1 MRRTILLLGLLVL
14 TGTSAQAVPRVPNE
28 SHLSSMPQYQYPG
41 APRPVYDDPAPPP
54 YARNYVDDVAR
65 ALGVKDGRMDVFST
79 QPESSSGY
87 MPSFSGGLG
96 GDGAML
102 RLKWHPGE

>member
-1 MRRTILLLGLLVL
+1 MRRIILAGFATLLLG
-14 TGTSAQAVPRVPNE
+14 TPAQAVRVPNQD
-28 SHLSSMPQYQYPG
+28 HLTSTPQYQYPG
-41 APRPVYDDPAPPP
+41 APKLIYDDPAPQP
-54 YARNYVDDVAR
+54 YAMTYADSVAQ
-65 ALGVKDGRMDVFST
+65 ALGVKNGRMDVFST
-79 QPESSSGY
+79 EPRSSSSY

>member
-1 MRRTILLLGLLVL
+1 MRRIILAGFATLLLG
-14 TGTSAQAVPRVPNE
+14 TPAQAVRVPNQD
-28 SHLSSMPQYQYPG
+28 HLTSTPQYQYPG
-41 APRPVYDDPAPPP
+41 APKLVYDDPAPQP
-54 YARNYVDDVAR
+54 YAMTYADSVAQ
-65 ALGVKDGRMDVFST
+65 ALGVKNGRMDVFST
-79 QPESSSGY
+79 EPRSSSSY

>member
-1 MRRTILLLGLLVL
+1 MRRIILAGLAAVLLG
-14 TGTSAQAVPRVPNE
+14 TPAQAARRVPNE
-28 SHLSSMPQYQYPG
+28 SHLSSLPQYQYPG
-41 APRPVYDDPAPPP
+41 APKLVYDDPAPQP
-54 YARNYVDDVAR
+54 YAMTYTDSVAQ
-65 ALGVKDGRMDVFST
+65 ALGVKNGRMDVFST
-79 QPESSSGY
+79 APKSSSSY

>member
-1 MRRTILLLGLLVL
+1 MRRTILLSSFLVL
-14 TGTSAQAVPRVPNE
+14 AGTPAFAISVPNQN
-28 SHLSSMPQYQYPG
+28 HLTSLPQYGYPG
-41 APRPVYDDPAPPP
+41 APRPVHDDPPPAP
-54 YARNYVDDVAR
+54 YAMTYMEDVAR

-79 QPESSSGY
+79 QPQSSSSY

-102 RLKWHPGE
+102 RLQWHPGE

>member
-1 MRRTILLLGLLVL
+1 MRRIILAGFATLLLG
-14 TGTSAQAVPRVPNE
+14 TPAHAVRVPNQD
-28 SHLSSMPQYQYPG
+28 HLTSTPQYQYPG
-41 APRPVYDDPAPPP
+41 APKLVYDDPAPQP
-54 YARNYVDDVAR
+54 YAMTYADSVAQ
-65 ALGVKDGRMDVFST
+65 ALGVKNGRMDVFST
-79 QPESSSGY
+79 EPRSSSSY

>member
-1 MRRTILLLGLLVL
+1 
-14 TGTSAQAVPRVPNE
+14 
-28 SHLSSMPQYQYPG
+28 MPQYQYPG

-79 QPESSSGY
+79 QPKSSSSY
-87 MPSFSGGLG
+87 VPSFSGGLG